1 MREPNI
7 IIFTGYAFPLV
18 TAVLTAAL
26 TLVQGWWGTKL
37 EADRFGAT
45 GLKSCSFFYVST

>member
-7 IIFTGYAFPLV
+7 VIFTGCALPLV

-37 EADRFGAT
+37 EANRVEAT